1 MLPYDGGASLS
12 RVGCIGSDRA
22 ALLRARSSPARS
34 SCISTCPC
42 SVGQPADRTDVI
54 RFASKRSG
62 GRKGGYVFFGLF
74 CSKANA
80 FYDRSFNIYDDHGA
94 GF

>member
-1 MLPYDGGASLS
+1 MCLW
-12 RVGCIGSDRA
+12 
-22 ALLRARSSPARS
+22 
-34 SCISTCPC
+34 

-62 GRKGGYVFFGLF
+62 GREGGYVFFGLF

-80 FYDRSFNIYDDHGA
+80 FYDRSFNTYDDYGVR
-94 GF
+94 F